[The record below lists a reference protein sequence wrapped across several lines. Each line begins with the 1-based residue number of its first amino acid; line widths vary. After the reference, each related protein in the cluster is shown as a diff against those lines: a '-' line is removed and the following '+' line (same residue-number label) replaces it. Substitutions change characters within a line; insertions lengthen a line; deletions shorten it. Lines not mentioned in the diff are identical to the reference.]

1 MKEAIKRSARWIVN
15 HPAIVWVIFGSIT
28 AVFAMGL
35 RNVNIKTVFAD
46 LLPKDD
52 PYVQVFLDHPNFGNP
67 LTITVMIQSKNDTV
81 YNVETL
87 QKVWDFTRELDL
99 APGIDHD
106 TLMSITTE
114 KARFIE
120 ATPFGIQ
127 NQPVMGDH
135 VPQTQDELD
144 VLRRNIQESPNSR
157 KFLVS
162 VDERATVV
170 QATFLESVDFGE
182 AFEYVQ
188 TMVGKYADENHNVY
202 LAGQP
207 ALIGWVYK
215 LQKKLPLIFS
225 VTMLALVGVLALYM
239 RNLVGTINPIVCS
252 AAAAIWGFGLVGW
265 LRLPIEPLLLV
276 VPMLLIARTFSHC
289 VQYTERY
296 YEILSQ
302 VGNKKVAVEI
312 TMTVMLVPSVF
323 GIVTDV
329 LGIALI
335 AMAPIPAMERFAL
348 FAGWWAFAIIPS
360 GVILISLLLLAL
372 PAPKDVSK
380 LVGAQGGV
388 HGMIRALLSRVAKI
402 TYGKPARVTAV
413 VVVLAAGASTYL
425 ASQIKI
431 GNPVE
436 GSGLLYP
443 DSDYNVAVREIN
455 RNFPGVNTLEI
466 ILEAKPGTGNPYR
479 VARSKEATEVR
490 TQIQAHLEAS
500 EFPPR
505 ATLSF
510 SDYMM
515 DANRIFAGGHP
526 KWIGIDPYRDAVN
539 AAGAAVTM
547 GSNPK
552 NFANVSDFTFQN
564 STVSMWYADNK
575 QETVDK
581 ALETAQK
588 AVKAVGI
595 DHPEFTVRLGSGL
608 IALQQAMN
616 HVTER
621 YHYAILGMLSLT
633 ITVLASVVYRSVIG
647 GVMLIVP
654 VVMANMLL
662 FAAMYLAGV
671 GLDINTLM
679 VAAVAVG
686 VGIDYDIY
694 LLSRICEEYGV
705 HDGDWAKAIS
715 STLET
720 TGKAILFTA
729 AVVFFGL
736 LPWYFMSDLKFMAD
750 MSLLL
755 LILITINMVM
765 ALVVLPLEVWFIK
778 PHFVTRD
785 DLIVSEGYDLSHY
798 IDRAPDPEPD
808 SGRRAVECVA

>member
-588 AVKAVGI
+588 AVEAVGI

-798 IDRAPDPEPD
+798 IDRAPDPEPE

>member
-81 YNVETL
+81 YNVKTL

-588 AVKAVGI
+588 AVEAVGI

-647 GVMLIVP
+647 GVMLILP

-808 SGRRAVECVA
+808 SDRRAVECVA

>member
-1 MKEAIKRSARWIVN
+1 MKSAIKKLARWIVD
-15 HPAIVWVIFGSIT
+15 HPKLVGIIFGAIT
-28 AVFAMGL
+28 VFFALGIPS
-35 RNVNIKTVFAD
+35 VNIKTVFSD

-67 LTITVMIQSKNDTV
+67 LTVTVMIQNKGGTI
-81 YNVETL
+81 YNSDTL

-106 TLMSITTE
+106 TLVSITTE
-114 KARFIE
+114 KARYIE
-120 ATPFGIQ
+120 ATPFGID

-135 VPQTQDELD
+135 VPKTQEELD
-144 VLRRNIQESPNSR
+144 TLKRRIQESPNS
-157 KFLVS
+157 KTFLVS
-162 VDERATVV
+162 ADETATVV
-170 QATFLESVDFGE
+170 QATFLEKSVDFGA
-182 AFEYVQ
+182 AFTYVHG
-188 TMVGKYADENHNVY
+188 MVDKYKDKNHNIY

-215 LQKKLPLIFS
+215 LQKKLPLIFG
-225 VTMLALVGVLALYM
+225 VTMIALIGVLALYM
-239 RNLVGTINPIVCS
+239 RNVVGTINPIVCS
-252 AAAAIWGFGLVGW
+252 IAAGIWGFGLVGW

-296 YEILSQ
+296 YEILAQ
-302 VGNKKVAVEI
+302 VGRKKIAVEV

-329 LGIALI
+329 LGIGLI

-388 HGMIRALLSRVAKI
+388 HGMIRSLLGNVAKI
-402 TYGKPARVTAV
+402 TYGKPARITAVVVLVTAV
-413 VVVLAAGASTYL
+413 VSTYF
-425 ASQIKI
+425 AVQIKI

-436 GSGLLYP
+436 GSGLLYK
-443 DSDYNVAVREIN
+443 DSEYNEAVRQIN
-455 RNFPGVNTLEI
+455 KNFPGVNTLEI
-466 ILEAKPGTGNPYR
+466 ILEAKPGTGTPYR
-479 VARSKEATEVR
+479 VARSKEASEVR
-490 TQIQAHLEAS
+490 SKIQALLEQS

-510 SDYMM
+510 TDYMM
-515 DANRIFAGGHP
+515 EANRLFSGGHP
-526 KWIGIDPYRDAVN
+526 KWLGIDPNRDAVN
-539 AAGAAVTM
+539 SAGAAVTM

-552 NFANVSDFTFQN
+552 NFANVADYTFQN

-581 ALETAQK
+581 ALETAKK
-588 AVKAVGI
+588 AVDTVER
-595 DHPEFTVRLGSGL
+595 DHPEFIVRLGSGL
-608 IALQQAMN
+608 IALQQSMN

-621 YHYAILGMLSLT
+621 YHYAILGMLSVT
-633 ITVLASVVYRSVIG
+633 ITVLASIVYRSVVG
-647 GVMLIVP
+647 GLMLIFP
-654 VVMANMLL
+654 VILANMLL
-662 FAAMYLAGV
+662 FSSMYVAGV

-694 LLSRICEEYGV
+694 LLSRICEEYGA
-705 HDGDWAKAIS
+705 HDGDWGKAIA

-765 ALVVLPLEVWFIK
+765 ALVVLPLLVWFIK
-778 PHFVTRD
+778 PKFVTRD
-785 DLIVSEGYDLSHY
+785 DLIVSEGYDISEYLQ
-798 IDRAPDPEPD
+798 EEV
-808 SGRRAVECVA
+808 RAVEAAS